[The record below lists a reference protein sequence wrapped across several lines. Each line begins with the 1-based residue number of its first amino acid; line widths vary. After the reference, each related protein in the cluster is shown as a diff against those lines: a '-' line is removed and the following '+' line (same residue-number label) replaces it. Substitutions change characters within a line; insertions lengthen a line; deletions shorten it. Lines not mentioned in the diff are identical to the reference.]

1 MNQTIINALQK
12 LVDSINEKI
21 ITLRGDGKNK
31 EASPFQFKVRN
42 FLKAIKLIKLYD
54 QEIQNG
60 EQLRSIKGIGDGIIK
75 RVDEIIQTGTL
86 SEIPNNTD
94 TTSNTYDQKQIK
106 IKILKNLQRITG
118 VGPVKAKKLYDDNHT
133 LKSLLE
139 MYSKNDKELSEL
151 LTHHQILGVK
161 YFQDL
166 ESRIPYGEIQ
176 KIEKYIKATCRN
188 IDPNLN
194 LTICGSYRRKQ
205 DTSGDIDILIT
216 HKDIKTNKDI
226 NESDSDYLEELIKVL
241 KQKKFLVD
249 HLTINGNTKY
259 MGFCKYQN
267 NPSRR
272 IDIRLIPTS
281 CYSAAL
287 LYFTGSGEFNKN
299 MRTYA
304 LKNGYTI
311 NEYGIY
317 KLKADKTKGLKIKCD
332 LEEDIFSL
340 LKIKYVL
347 PENRTALVKFD

>member
-1 MNQTIINALQK
+1 MNQTIITVLQR

-21 ITLRGDGKNK
+21 ITLKGDGKNK
-31 EASPFQFKVRN
+31 EASPLQFKVRN
-42 FLKAIKLIKLYD
+42 FLKAIKLIKLFE
-54 QEIQNG
+54 QEIHDG

-86 SEIPNNTD
+86 SEIPVT
-94 TTSNTYDQKQIK
+94 TETSNSSNQKQSK
-106 IKILKNLQRITG
+106 TKILKNLQRITG
-118 VGPVKAKKLYDDNHT
+118 VGPVKAKKLYDENHT
-133 LKSLLE
+133 LESLLE

-166 ESRIPYGEIQ
+166 ESRIPFGEIQ
-176 KIEKYIKATCRN
+176 KIEKYIKATCGD

-226 NESDSDYLEELIKVL
+226 NDSDSDYLEELIKVL

-259 MGFCKYQN
+259 MGFCRYQN
-267 NPSRR
+267 NPARR
-272 IDIRLIPTS
+272 IDIRLIPTT

-332 LEEDIFSL
+332 LEEDIFNL
-340 LKIKYVL
+340 LKIDYVL